1 MHYYSLSPHDASP
14 EINTH
19 AQNACK
25 PCRFW
30 KINHRTPEHL
40 SRNRKIIQ
48 CSHEKFCPILRQIM
62 GNSRHKIPSS
72 ASRNKPKIPS
82 SMPSKQSMHGIKES
96 PRHHV
101 LNSTL
106 SARESKRGRCESH
119 VEVLNW
125 RFKRRCK
132 DLSKSTQN
140 LQCIVG
146 HGCLR
151 LITEGLS
158 YYFRLKNEAAGLECC
173 AWVVYGQSSC
183 NAS

>member
-1 MHYYSLSPHDASP
+1 LESPSRRWSFAFSMSRSFFKNVLWKLSLSMHYYFLSPHDASP
-14 EINTH
+14 EINTY

-25 PCRFW
+25 QCRFW

-48 CSHEKFCPILRQIM
+48 CSHEKFSPILRQIM

-106 SARESKRGRCESH
+106 SARESERG
-119 VEVLNW
+119 
-125 RFKRRCK
+125 
-132 DLSKSTQN
+132 
-140 LQCIVG
+140 
-146 HGCLR
+146 
-151 LITEGLS
+151 
-158 YYFRLKNEAAGLECC
+158 
-173 AWVVYGQSSC
+173 
-183 NAS
+183 